1 MLLIFSFGPRNY
13 LTSVKNINWIVAWVA
28 SIPEIAFF
36 DFELKPRIMSDLSLF
51 IQIGVEF
58 FGESFVE
65 NFRSKFCLSTKN
77 DEGEDFGLCLLSLPL
92 LSIWSKKFG
101 WNLKHKIRFKV
112 FNDWALTGHPQLHI
126 HYYFLLSSTQ
136 WFRTT
141 ASGITNAPPRRSWS
155 ASWKK
160 K

>member
-77 DEGEDFGLCLLSLPL
+77 DEGEDLGLCLLSLPL
-92 LSIWSKKFG
+92 LSIWSKKFC
-101 WNLKHKIRFKV
+101 WNLKHKIWFKIFNYWSFKV
-112 FNDWALTGHPQLHI
+112 T
-126 HYYFLLSSTQ
+126 HYFFLLSSAQ